1 MTMTS
6 ENRKAILSDHRL
18 CVVGYDRKGG
28 PPALSPVYYV
38 LDGDDLLISTT
49 ATRAKAKAI
58 RRNPEVSL
66 CVLGEEM
73 PHPYLT
79 VYGKG
84 RIETEGAV
92 DLMMRIGEKM
102 LGRPIPETAR
112 PTLEDRAREEHRV
125 VLRVTPVSTLP

>member
-1 MTMTS
+1 MIS
-6 ENRKAILSDHRL
+6 EERRAILSEHRL
-18 CVVGYDRKGG
+18 CVVGYDRRVG

-58 RRNPEVSL
+58 RRNPQVSL
-66 CVLGEEM
+66 CVLGEKT

-79 VYGKG
+79 IYGRG
-84 RIETEGAV
+84 RIEEEGAV

-112 PTLEDRAREEHRV
+112 PALEDRAREERRV
-125 VLRVTPVSTLP
+125 VLRVTPESTLP